1 MPNVRTLRLSRGLT
15 LTELALLVE
24 IPARTLAEIE
34 YGLRPLAPD
43 SRRSL
48 ARIYDLQPDVLEA
61 GRPCH
66 LDDPRV
72 PLAQILG
79 STLVAGIWL
88 AGTLA
93 LTTPP
98 AAGPTI
104 GATLPSTSV
113 QAWTARLSFAQ
124 PRGRALLPTA
134 DRNPTP
140 RRGGVH
146 QPQQQDD
153 VALIYARQPAPQ
165 STAAAHG
172 PSDVAPAAAA
182 AAPTSPAEVPA
193 APAPPEAPTEAPPA
207 SAEAPAEAPPAPAEA
222 PTEAPIEA
230 LAEAP
235 TEAPPAPTEAPAPP
249 ALAEAPAAPADT
261 PALAES
267 NARGSDVAAFA
278 MQFVGAPYA
287 WGGAGPDGF
296 DCSGFTQYVY
306 RQFGLD
312 LPHFTADQYSEQY
325 GTIIT
330 DPNALQPGDLVFFAN
345 TYEPGIT
352 HIGIYI
358 GNGDVVQAMS
368 PGIGVAIGNLGEDY
382 WAQHYYGALRPLR

>member
-1 MPNVRTLRLSRGLT
+1 MPNVRALRLTHGLT
-15 LTELALLVE
+15 LTELALLVG

-43 SRRSL
+43 SRCNL

-61 GRPCH
+61 GRPDQ

-79 STLVAGIWL
+79 STLIAGIWL

-98 AAGPTI
+98 AALRPAI
-104 GATLPSTSV
+104 GATLPPTPI
-113 QAWTARLSFAQ
+113 QARTARLELARPR
-124 PRGRALLPTA
+124 PRGHALVLTA
-134 DRNPTP
+134 DRHRPPT
-140 RRGGVH
+140 REGAH
-146 QPQQQDD
+146 QSLQPDA
-153 VALIYARQPAPQ
+153 VALIDTRPPAPQ
-165 STAAAHG
+165 STAAAQR
-172 PSDVAPAAAA
+172 PSDVAPEAWA
-182 AAPTSPAEVPA
+182 AAPTSPAE
-193 APAPPEAPTEAPPA
+193 APT
-207 SAEAPAEAPPAPAEA
+207 
-222 PTEAPIEA
+222 
-230 LAEAP
+230 EAP
-235 TEAPPAPTEAPAPP
+235 TEAPPAPTEAPTEAPIEAPP
-249 ALAEAPAAPADT
+249 APTEAPTEAPIEAPTSPAEASVAPAPADT
-261 PALAES
+261 PALSGS
-267 NARGSDVAAFA
+267 NARGNDVAAFA
-278 MQFVGAPYA
+278 MQFVGAPYV
-287 WGGAGPDGF
+287 WGGADPNGF

-312 LPHFTADQYSEQY
+312 LPHIAADQYSEQY
-325 GTIIT
+325 GTLIT

-358 GNGDVVQAMS
+358 ANGDVVQAMS
-368 PGIGVAIGNLGEDY
+368 PGIGVAIGNVREDY